1 MVLGARGEEQQTTE
15 SNLQRFQILGL
26 TETDYKINM
35 FNIFKEIK
43 KDLKI

>member
-1 MVLGARGEEQQTTE
+1 MVLGARGEKQQTTE

-26 TETDYKINM
+26 IDTDYKINM
-35 FNIFKEIK
+35 FNIFKEIM